1 MSAWRNNLVRRP
13 LSLYEWLVTATN
25 RPSPRVFSLPIAPE
39 IGNSLPS
46 LPFLTVQT
54 DPRLIFRLVF
64 HRNDLIVRRSIDSQ
78 MYDTYYIEM
87 ISIMASE
94 RRQELMH
101 SRISFKRG
109 EQLFLENTRFQVIII
124 LSISMLLIRF
134 VITILTS
141 SFDEGIEFTEYYS
154 LQYKLLETN
163 LWIDHIE
170 NGWKEKNYTTII
182 TIIIFWSSTLIKI
195 H

>member
-25 RPSPRVFSLPIAPE
+25 RPSPHVFSLPIAPE

-64 HRNDLIVRRSIDSQ
+64 HRNDQIVRRSIDSQ

-109 EQLFLENTRFQVIII
+109 EQLFPENTRFQVIII

-182 TIIIFWSSTLIKI
+182 IIIIFWSSTLIKI

>member
-25 RPSPRVFSLPIAPE
+25 CPSPRVFSLPIAPE

-64 HRNDLIVRRSIDSQ
+64 HRNDQIVRRSIDSQ

-109 EQLFLENTRFQVIII
+109 EQLFREHEIPSDNNIIDIDATHQIRNYYLNIFVWRGNRIHGI
-124 LSISMLLIRF
+124 LF
-134 VITILTS
+134 VAI
-141 SFDEGIEFTEYYS
+141 
-154 LQYKLLETN
+154 
-163 LWIDHIE
+163 
-170 NGWKEKNYTTII
+170 
-182 TIIIFWSSTLIKI
+182 
-195 H
+195 